1 MAQQPPQILI
11 IDDEEIVLESCAEI
25 LENEGMTTAMASN
38 GTVGLQR
45 LMEFHPDLVFVD
57 LKMPGLSGMEVIER
71 IRALDPT
78 IVTIVIT
85 GYATLNSAVEA
96 MQKGAYDFVPKP
108 FTPEEF
114 RLVTRRGLERRR
126 LALETAALRRERDM
140 LREHFA
146 GIVSHELKAP
156 LAAVQQN
163 LMLLSAE
170 LSGVLTDGQK
180 ARLDR
185 MRIRIDDL
193 LKMTHTWLTTFAA
206 DFEKIKES
214 FKPTTI
220 PIAVAKAVESVQP
233 YAQRK
238 DIQIITTVREPL
250 SPVHGDEGLL
260 AEALVNIIG
269 NAVKYSFA
277 GSRVEVAVEEQDGRI
292 IIAVRD
298 TGVGIPPDELPHIFG
313 DFYRGRGGQT
323 EEGGSGLGLAL
334 TRRIVEAHGGVI
346 TVESTPGQ
354 GSTFVIALPGLASDA
369 GIPSPLDERV
379 LQKSPAGGAP

>member
-1 MAQQPPQILI
+1 MAVQPSKILI
-11 IDDEEIVLESCAEI
+11 IDDEEVVLDSCAEI
-25 LENEGMTTAMASN
+25 LEGEGVTIATASD
-38 GTVGLQR
+38 GTLGLQR
-45 LMEFHPDLVFVD
+45 LADFHPDLVFVD
-57 LKMPGLSGMEVIER
+57 LKMPGISGMEVIER
-71 IRALDPT
+71 IRTLDPT

-96 MQKGAYDFVPKP
+96 MQKGAYDFAPKP
-108 FTPEEF
+108 FPPEEF
-114 RLVTRRGLERRR
+114 RLVTHRGLERRR

-140 LREHFA
+140 LRENFA

-185 MRIRIDDL
+185 MRVRMDDL
-193 LKMTHTWLTTFAA
+193 LKITQAWLRAFATN
-206 DFEKIKES
+206 FEKIKES
-214 FKPTTI
+214 FKPTAI
-220 PIAVAKAVESVQP
+220 PVAVAKAVESVQP

-238 DIQIITTVREPL
+238 DIEIATTVREPL

-260 AEALVNIIG
+260 VEALVNIAG

-277 GSRVEVAVEEQDGRI
+277 GSRVEVAAEEQDGRI
-292 IIAVRD
+292 MIAVRD

-313 DFYRGRGGQT
+313 DFYRGRGGRA

-334 TRRIVEAHGGVI
+334 TRRIVEAHDGVI
-346 TVESTPGQ
+346 TAESTPGQ
-354 GSTFVIALPGLASDA
+354 GSRFVIALPALEASA
-369 GIPSPLDERV
+369 GIPSPSDERV
-379 LQKSPAGGAP
+379 LQKSP